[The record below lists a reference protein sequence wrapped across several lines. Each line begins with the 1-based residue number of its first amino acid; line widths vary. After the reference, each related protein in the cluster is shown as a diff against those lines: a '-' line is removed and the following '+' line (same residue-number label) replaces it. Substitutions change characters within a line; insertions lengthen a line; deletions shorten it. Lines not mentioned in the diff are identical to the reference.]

1 MKLTITVDFESGD
14 GLQMEQNLNKA
25 IDDLSSVLKKKGLR
39 EMDLTGVD
47 ENLKE
52 LYKITIK

>member
-1 MKLTITVDFESGD
+1 
-14 GLQMEQNLNKA
+14 MEQNLNKA

-52 LYKITIK
+52 LYKITINNKS